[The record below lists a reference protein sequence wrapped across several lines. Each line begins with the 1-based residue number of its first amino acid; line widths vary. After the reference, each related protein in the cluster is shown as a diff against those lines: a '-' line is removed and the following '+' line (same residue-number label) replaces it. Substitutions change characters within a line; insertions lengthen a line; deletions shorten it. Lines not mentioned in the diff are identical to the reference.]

1 MGPTCQVHLVLLR
14 KMGDGANIC
23 ILVMWEGWWTG
34 GANICMA
41 NTGPLHPCQLGRV
54 FVSGLTQFALREPN
68 RIINYSMHHKM
79 MVCCF
84 DSQSEKKII
93 FMSDFYFHL
102 QTI

>member
-1 MGPTCQVHLVLLR
+1 MHIGYVGRVVVLTYAYWLCG
-14 KMGDGANIC
+14 KG
-23 ILVMWEGWWTG
+23 G

-79 MVCCF
+79 MFCCF
-84 DSQSEKKII
+84 DSESENNII
-93 FMSDFYFHL
+93 FISDSYFHL

>member
-1 MGPTCQVHLVLLR
+1 M
-14 KMGDGANIC
+14 MGDGAHWLRGKGRVLTYAYWLC
-23 ILVMWEGWWTG
+23 GKGG

-54 FVSGLTQFALREPN
+54 FVSGLTQFAVREPN
-68 RIINYSMHHKM
+68 RIINYSMQHKM
-79 MVCCF
+79 MFCCF

-93 FMSDFYFHL
+93 FISDSYFHL